1 MIYLDHA
8 ATSPVR
14 REVLEAMWPFLTS
27 EYGNP
32 SSSHALGDSA
42 ARALEEARRHV
53 ALFLGGRAS
62 EVLFTSGGTESIN
75 TAVKGIALGGLTV
88 DPSRRHVVISAIEHE
103 ATVESADHL
112 RRLHGVEVSV
122 APVDAEGRLDLDAL
136 AALMRPDTALVSVM
150 AASNEI
156 GTVQDVAAIAALCRP
171 LRIPLHVDAVQA
183 AGWIDLVGLGAD
195 AVSISGHKLGAPKGV
210 GALLLRS
217 RVPFE
222 PLVHGGG
229 QERARRSGTE
239 NVAFAVAL
247 GVAVQLVDPA
257 RGARVSAVRDAFAAR
272 VAAEVP
278 RAVPLGSAEHRLPS
292 IASFV
297 VPGRSGESILLA
309 LEERGVVVSSGSA
322 CAAGRDEPSPTLLA
336 LGLEPAVAQTAV
348 RFSFGAESTPAD
360 ADAAADAF
368 AAVLARA

>member
-8 ATSPVR
+8 ASSPVR
-14 REVLEAMWPFLTS
+14 REVLEAMWPFLTN

-32 SSSHALGDSA
+32 SSSHSLGDAA
-42 ARALEEARRHV
+42 ARALDEARGRV
-53 ALFLGGRAS
+53 AAFLGGRAS
-62 EVLFTSGGTESIN
+62 ETLFTSGGTESIN
-75 TAVKGIALGGLTV
+75 TAIKGIALGAPRG
-88 DPSRRHVVISAIEHE
+88 RHVVISAIEHE

-112 RRLHGVEVSV
+112 RRLHGFEVSI
-122 APVDAEGRLDLDAL
+122 APVDASGRLDLAAL
-136 AALMRPDTALVSVM
+136 AALLRPDTTLVSIV

-156 GTVQDVAAIAALCRP
+156 GTVQDVPAIAALCREH
-171 LRIPLHVDAVQA
+171 RIPLHVDAVQA
-183 AGWIDLVGLGAD
+183 AGWLDLTGLGAD

-222 PLVHGGG
+222 PLLHGGG
-229 QERARRSGTE
+229 QERERRSGTE

-247 GVAVQLVDPA
+247 GAAVRLVDPTRA
-257 RGARVSAVRDAFAAR
+257 DRIAAVRDTF
-272 VAAEVP
+272 AAEVAAQAP
-278 RAVPLGSAEHRLPS
+278 RAVPTGSAEHRLPS
-292 IASFV
+292 IASYV

-322 CAAGRDEPSPTLLA
+322 CAAGRDEPSAVLLA

-348 RFSFGAESTPAD
+348 RFSFGAESTVAE
-360 ADAAADAF
+360 AESAAGAF
-368 AAVLARA
+368 AAVLAG

>member
-14 REVLEAMWPFLTS
+14 REVLEAMWPFLTG

-32 SSSHALGDSA
+32 SSSHALGASA

-53 ALFLGGRAS
+53 ARFLGGRGS

-75 TAVKGIALGGLTV
+75 TAVKGIALGGLAAG
-88 DPSRRHVVISAIEHE
+88 RGRHVVISAIEHE

-112 RRLHGVEVSV
+112 RRLHGFEVSV
-122 APVDAEGRLDLDAL
+122 APVDGAGRLDVVAL
-136 AALMRPDTALVSVM
+136 AALLRPDTALVSVL

-156 GTVQDVAAIAALCRP
+156 GTLQDVPAIAALCRP
-171 LRIPLHVDAVQA
+171 HRIPLHVDAVQA
-183 AGWIDLVGLGAD
+183 AGWVDLAGLGAD

-247 GVAVQLVDPA
+247 GAAVQLVDPA

-278 RAVPLGSAEHRLPS
+278 RAVPLGAAEHRLPS

-360 ADAAADAF
+360 ADAATDAF
-368 AAVLARA
+368 AAVLAAA

>member
-14 REVLEAMWPFLTS
+14 REVLEAMWPFLTG

-32 SSSHALGDSA
+32 SSSHALGGSA
-42 ARALEEARRHV
+42 ARALEEARGHV
-53 ALFLGGRAS
+53 ARFLGGRAS
-62 EVLFTSGGTESIN
+62 EALFTSGGTESIN
-75 TAVKGIALGGLTV
+75 TAVKGIALGAPRG
-88 DPSRRHVVISAIEHE
+88 RHLVLSAIEHE
-103 ATVESADHL
+103 ATVESADFL
-112 RRLHGVEVSV
+112 RRLHGFEVSI
-122 APVDAEGRLDLDAL
+122 APVDGEGRLDLDAL
-136 AALMRPDTALVSVM
+136 AALLRPDTALVSVL

-156 GTVQDVAAIAALCRP
+156 GTVQDVPAIAALCRP
-171 LRIPLHVDAVQA
+171 DRIPLHVDAVQA
-183 AGWIDLVGLGAD
+183 AGWIDLAGLGAD

-247 GVAVQLVDPA
+247 GAAVQLVDPS

-292 IASFV
+292 IASYV

-348 RFSFGAESTPAD
+348 RFSFGAESTAAD
-360 ADAAADAF
+360 AEAAADAF
-368 AAVLARA
+368 AAVLTA

>member
-32 SSSHALGDSA
+32 SSSHALGGSA
-42 ARALEEARRHV
+42 GRALEEARGRV
-53 ALFLGGRAS
+53 ARFLGGRAS
-62 EVLFTSGGTESIN
+62 ETFFTSGGTESIN
-75 TAVKGIALGGLTV
+75 TAVKGIALG
-88 DPSRRHVVISAIEHE
+88 DPRGRHLVVSAIEHE
-103 ATVESADHL
+103 ATAESVDFL
-112 RRLHGVEVSV
+112 RRVHGFEVSV
-122 APVDAEGRLDLDAL
+122 APVDGEGRLDLAAL
-136 AALMRPDTALVSVM
+136 AAVLRPDTALVSVM

-156 GTVQDVAAIAALCRP
+156 GTVQDTRAIAELCRP
-171 LRIPLHVDAVQA
+171 HRVPLHVDAVQA
-183 AGWIDLVGLGAD
+183 AGWIDLSSLGAD

-210 GALLLRS
+210 GALMLRS
-217 RVPFE
+217 RLPFE

-247 GVAVQLVDPA
+247 GAAVQLLDPG
-257 RGARVSAVRDAFAAR
+257 RGARVAAVRDAFAAL
-272 VAAEVP
+272 VTSTVP
-278 RAVPLGSAEHRLPS
+278 RAVALGSPLHRLPS
-292 IASFV
+292 IASYV

-322 CAAGRDEPSPTLLA
+322 CAAGRDEPSPVLLA

-348 RFSFGAESTPAD
+348 RFSFGEESTAAD
-360 ADAAADAF
+360 AERAASAF
-368 AAVLARA
+368 AAVAG